1 MPVDRYHYQR
11 IYVRRK
17 HVWEDTLNAFK
28 SGLDFGKYIKVT
40 FAGSPAVDDG
50 GPLREFLRLMMGSI
64 AMNNMLFQGE
74 STLRVPTC
82 NVAGLENKLYE
93 RIGEMISVS
102 LIHGGP
108 APTFFAPSMVD
119 YIVYGSINKVN
130 PSVNE
135 VPNVHIRKKLE
146 EVS

>member
-1 MPVDRYHYQR
+1 MFFFSSDGMSVQTVLQRQRAKVLPVDRYHYQR

-40 FAGSPAVDDG
+40 FAGTPAVDDG

-93 RIGEMISVS
+93 RIGEVISVS

-108 APTFFAPSMVD
+108 APTFLLLLWL
-119 YIVYGSINKVN
+119 II
-130 PSVNE
+130 
-135 VPNVHIRKKLE
+135 
-146 EVS
+146 